1 MSNVGYLLAGYDI
14 YASNPMP
21 MDTNPDP
28 GFRSAIFK
36 AEYKG
41 STTPDYLFCTPEG
54 LSFIS
59 CDDSCPINFDS
70 RIILGRK
77 AYSEGLQAKVSEL
90 ISQLDNGGAFGSSKV
105 RSIQALSFKD
115 GAHSNERVIKY
126 SKCFLANKT
135 TKFAKDSNHRAIKVL
150 RSNHCQ
156 NHFRIY
162 KKLSDFMTLPTRN
175 SNLQWTHI

>member
-77 AYSEGLQAKVSEL
+77 AYSEGLQAKVSE
-90 ISQLDNGGAFGSSKV
+90 IDSQLDIDIGGAFGSSKV
-105 RSIQALSFKD
+105 QSI
-115 GAHSNERVIKY
+115 
-126 SKCFLANKT
+126 
-135 TKFAKDSNHRAIKVL
+135 
-150 RSNHCQ
+150 
-156 NHFRIY
+156 
-162 KKLSDFMTLPTRN
+162 
-175 SNLQWTHI
+175 

>member
-1 MSNVGYLLAGYDI
+1 MSNVGYLLASYDI
-14 YASNPMP
+14 YAGNPMP

-70 RIILGRK
+70 RVILGRK
-77 AYSEGLQAKVSEL
+77 AYSEGLKVKVSEFN
-90 ISQLDNGGAFGSSKV
+90 SQLDNGGAFGSSKV
-105 RSIQALSFKD
+105 QSIPALSFK
-115 GAHSNERVIKY
+115 
-126 SKCFLANKT
+126 
-135 TKFAKDSNHRAIKVL
+135 
-150 RSNHCQ
+150 
-156 NHFRIY
+156 
-162 KKLSDFMTLPTRN
+162 
-175 SNLQWTHI
+175 